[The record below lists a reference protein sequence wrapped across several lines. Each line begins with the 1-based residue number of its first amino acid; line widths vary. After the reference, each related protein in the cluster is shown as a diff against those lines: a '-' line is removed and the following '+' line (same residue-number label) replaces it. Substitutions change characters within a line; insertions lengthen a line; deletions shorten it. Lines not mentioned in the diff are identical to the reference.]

1 MGLPA
6 TVSRGKRIK
15 QKRLTQVERSKA
27 MRRRLLD
34 ATLKCLVTEGYAA
47 MTVSSIV
54 RRAGVSRGAQV
65 HHYPNKQA
73 LLVDA
78 AGFLVQRTYRKLGE
92 LLLSIAEEE
101 NRLQAL
107 VDAVWEQLFCTPL
120 YHAYAELQT
129 ASRRDRTLATAMR
142 GLLLRIQNTF
152 DPAVDHY
159 FEAIPGAEE
168 EPRALF
174 MQLGC
179 ILAGLG
185 SQLHVMDNNPGLR
198 APLSL
203 WTRQASRALRAR
215 KGVSVPPPR
224 PAALDIEIGL
234 GR

>member
-6 TVSRGKRIK
+6 TINRGTPARRKRM
-15 QKRLTQVERSKA
+15 TQTERSRA
-27 MRRRLLD
+27 MRRRLLE
-34 ATLKCLVTEGYAA
+34 ATLKCLVAEGYAA

-73 LLVDA
+73 LMVDA
-78 AGFLVQRTYRKLGE
+78 AEFLVQRTYRKLGD
-92 LLLSIAEEE
+92 LLLSIADEE

-107 VDAVWEQLFCTPL
+107 ADAIWEQLFCTPL
-120 YHAYAELQT
+120 YRAYAELQT
-129 ASRRDRTLATAMR
+129 ASHRDATLAFAMR
-142 GLLLRIQNTF
+142 SLLLRIQATF

-159 FEAIPGAEE
+159 FEAVPDAEDQ
-168 EPRALF
+168 PRELF

-185 SQLHVMDNNPGLR
+185 SQLQMMANNPNLR
-198 APLSL
+198 GPLNL

-215 KGVSVPPPR
+215 KGVTTPPPR
-224 PAALDIEIGL
+224 PAELSSGT
-234 GR
+234 GQ